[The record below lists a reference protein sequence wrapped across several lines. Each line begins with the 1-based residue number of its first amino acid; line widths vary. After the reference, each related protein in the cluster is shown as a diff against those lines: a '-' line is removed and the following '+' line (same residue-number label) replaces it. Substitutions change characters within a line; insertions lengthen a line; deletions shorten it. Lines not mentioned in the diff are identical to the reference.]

1 MQSRFLNSVITENHI
16 HLWKNVKVIIV
27 FNVVGPFSS
36 ASF

>member
-1 MQSRFLNSVITENHI
+1 
-16 HLWKNVKVIIV
+16 VKVIIV